1 MSTFDSFATEYERA
15 LSKNLRSI
23 PGGIDHYFQNRVK
36 ILSDCLGQSA
46 SPKRILDFGSGVG
59 LAIPFLRE
67 RFPTSEITITDE
79 SLQSLD
85 VATARYP
92 SVKAVTPD
100 ELPLDHFDVIF
111 IAGVLHHVEPLKRSA
126 VVTRIAD
133 SIKPGGLAVFFE
145 LNPLNPVTRHLV
157 RMCPFDNDAILMR
170 KSEVE
175 GLLTRDSRLAV
186 ERSRYTVFFPPLL
199 RPLLRVE
206 RYLQW
211 CPLGAQYFVAVR
223 RAMSAR

>member
-1 MSTFDSFATEYERA
+1 MSSFDSFATEYERA
-15 LSKNLRSI
+15 LSKNLRAI

-36 ILSDCLGQSA
+36 ILSDCLGRSA
-46 SPKRILDFGSGVG
+46 SPERILDFGAGVG
-59 LAIPFLRE
+59 LAIPFLRH
-67 RFPTSEITITDE
+67 RFPESEITVTDE

-85 VATARYP
+85 VARARYP
-92 SVKAVTPD
+92 SVKVVTPN
-100 ELPLDHFDVIF
+100 ELQHDHFDAVF
-111 IAGVLHHVEPLKRSA
+111 VAGVLHHVEPFKRGG
-126 VVTRIAD
+126 VVTRITD
-133 SIKPGGLAVFFE
+133 SLKPGGLAVFFE

-175 GLLTRDSRLAV
+175 GLLMRDSRLAV

-199 RPLLRVE
+199 RPLLRIE

-211 CPLGAQYFVAVR
+211 CPLGAQYFVAAR
-223 RAMSAR
+223 RALRAR